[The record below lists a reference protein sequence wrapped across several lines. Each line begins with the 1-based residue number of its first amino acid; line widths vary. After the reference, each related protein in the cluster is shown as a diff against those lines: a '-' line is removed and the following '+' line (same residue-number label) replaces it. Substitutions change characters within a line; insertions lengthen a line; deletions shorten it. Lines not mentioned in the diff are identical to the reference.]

1 MLLSPMHTFS
11 LEMYMQ
17 EVMALDVRE
26 GIPAPRLA

>member
-1 MLLSPMHTFS
+1 MHTFS

-17 EVMALDVRE
+17 EVIALDVRE